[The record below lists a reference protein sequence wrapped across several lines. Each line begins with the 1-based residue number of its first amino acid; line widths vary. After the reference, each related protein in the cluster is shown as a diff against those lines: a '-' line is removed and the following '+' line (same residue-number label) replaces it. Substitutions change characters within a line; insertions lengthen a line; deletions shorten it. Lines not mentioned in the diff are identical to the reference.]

1 MGKEIIFSERI
12 MVERVSTKCK
22 HLESVPLLD
31 AEPAK
36 CLASRVK
43 ARRHGAKTESIQTK
57 GASIPQPMLIKIPV
71 LPLQARC
78 AGFVY
83 KPHQNKAQVPY
94 HLAVVTD
101 HLAVA
106 NTQAEKISRPL

>member
-1 MGKEIIFSERI
+1 MICPTPIIAF
-12 MVERVSTKCK
+12 
-22 HLESVPLLD
+22 
-31 AEPAK
+31 
-36 CLASRVK
+36 
-43 ARRHGAKTESIQTK
+43 IQTG

-78 AGFVY
+78 AGFVC

-94 HLAVVTD
+94 YLAVVAG

-106 NTQAEKISRPL
+106 NTQAEKISRPLWESYSLGRNFYGDCSGLIEDLAVASRLIS